1 MKGAG
6 RADLD
11 DAGLVSN
18 RGAVDGGNGTAHRD
32 TRGLFATK
40 HSPLSGDFRHVRAAP
55 FSFVYIDK
63 SWTEPL

>member
-40 HSPLSGDFRHVRAAP
+40 HSALSIVFKFINCRNP
-55 FSFVYIDK
+55 FK
-63 SWTEPL
+63 M